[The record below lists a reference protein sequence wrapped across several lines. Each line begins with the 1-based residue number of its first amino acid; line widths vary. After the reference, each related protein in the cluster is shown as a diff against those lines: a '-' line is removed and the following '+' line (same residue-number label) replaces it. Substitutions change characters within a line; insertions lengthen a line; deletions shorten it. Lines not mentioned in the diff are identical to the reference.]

1 MQVDDTNSDF
11 RKAVN
16 IINHTNRHLFLTGRA
31 GTGKT
36 TFLKYIREHAFKK
49 QVVVAPTG
57 VAAINAGG
65 VTIHSFFQLPFGTF
79 IANKPSG
86 WGETNYQVY
95 NTNQLLGKLRIQ
107 KKKRDLIRELDL
119 LIIDEVSMVRAD
131 VLDAIDTVLRHI
143 RRRYHEPFG
152 GLQMLF
158 IGDLFQ
164 LPPVVK
170 DEEWDWLKDQ
180 YEGPFFFHSKV
191 IQEAQPIYLELKHIY
206 RQDDPAFIS
215 LLNKIRNN
223 NCDPEELDIL
233 EGYYQP
239 DFFPDD
245 DDGYITLTSHNY
257 IADRINERELMK
269 LEAEKYELKAGV
281 EGKFPENA
289 FPADQTLELKE
300 GAQIMF
306 IKNDKGDDRRY
317 FNGKTGMVKEID
329 TVHDKLLIQFPGEQ
343 NLLEL
348 SKEKWRNLR
357 YQYDENKDEIKE
369 KEIGT
374 FEQFPVRL
382 AWAVTIHKS
391 QGLTFDK
398 AIIDAGRAF
407 AAGQV
412 YVALSRL
419 TNIDGL
425 VLRSRINPES
435 IRTDEQVIAFSSN
448 ELPEDQLQQLIEE
461 GQAQFINQSVLEAF
475 NWEKLLIRLNNYLEE
490 TTSTPTQSKLI
501 ETGWINKIKAD
512 LIKQQQVGQKFITQ
526 LNNLL
531 QAKDYAHLHERTQS
545 ATDWFTNELDK
556 KVINIAKHHIEELK
570 IKTRTKKKVRLL
582 QNFLA
587 VILTKKE
594 QLKQAAIITKTLCD
608 TKDRQTLMHEAT
620 AMFNTKPTIKDVKK
634 NNNTPKKGESMRI
647 SLSLYQAGKPI
658 EDIAQDRGLKS
669 NTILNHLLTFIPSGE
684 IKAEDL
690 FETKTMKTLSKIIA
704 EHPEARSSDIREITK
719 SKFSY
724 PEIKAALLSNG
735 DKKEK

>member
-1 MQVDDTNSDF
+1 
-11 RKAVN
+11 
-16 IINHTNRHLFLTGRA
+16 
-31 GTGKT
+31 
-36 TFLKYIREHAFKK
+36 
-49 QVVVAPTG
+49 
-57 VAAINAGG
+57 
-65 VTIHSFFQLPFGTF
+65 
-79 IANKPSG
+79 
-86 WGETNYQVY
+86 
-95 NTNQLLGKLRIQ
+95 
-107 KKKRDLIRELDL
+107 
-119 LIIDEVSMVRAD
+119 
-131 VLDAIDTVLRHI
+131 
-143 RRRYHEPFG
+143 
-152 GLQMLF
+152 
-158 IGDLFQ
+158 
-164 LPPVVK
+164 
-170 DEEWDWLKDQ
+170 
-180 YEGPFFFHSKV
+180 
-191 IQEAQPIYLELKHIY
+191 ELKHIY

-461 GQAQFINQSVLEAF
+461 GQAQYINQSVLEAF

-582 QNFLA
+582 QN
-587 VILTKKE
+587 
-594 QLKQAAIITKTLCD
+594 
-608 TKDRQTLMHEAT
+608 
-620 AMFNTKPTIKDVKK
+620 
-634 NNNTPKKGESMRI
+634 
-647 SLSLYQAGKPI
+647 
-658 EDIAQDRGLKS
+658 
-669 NTILNHLLTFIPSGE
+669 
-684 IKAEDL
+684 
-690 FETKTMKTLSKIIA
+690 
-704 EHPEARSSDIREITK
+704 
-719 SKFSY
+719 
-724 PEIKAALLSNG
+724 
-735 DKKEK
+735 